1 LLRAS
6 SSLRGMS
13 VGALCMVLLVSDVIS
28 HVGGTT
34 SLPNMEMGEAI
45 ADLLKNDLTGKSE
58 AFNSA
63 FQDAVASK
71 QQGLVNPE
79 VSKIQQAANKMAGQM
94 EQLTEADSV
103 CTRDYSKTCPE
114 GWADLGGSKCEAPK
128 AYGGAC
134 ATLESFQGY
143 SPLQKAAYAEACKAP
158 WPCFGECS
166 EGRDYDHL
174 CPAEW
179 TDIGG
184 GICQAPSTYAG
195 SCLKQYKFDT
205 YTLEKKEQVAHACGF
220 QWPCRAPC
228 VRDYSSACPAGWTEL
243 SFSPGMCQAG
253 PTYIGECPFGANMT
267 GTTPEQKAAFESKCS
282 VQYPCKV
289 STALFDRRS
298 VSTDRVGNMGL
309 ATMLRSR
316 TMAEEGASSMPVVN
330 VHVAEAS
337 SGALED
343 RRAAEEGLIRRHK
356 LAELEEMGLRNKETF
371 LNALA
376 ATNRQIEKLVAVSA
390 FCWGSA
396 SMSLSVRFDFSHA
409 HLVVIL
415 VLCAQV

>member
-1 LLRAS
+1 
-6 SSLRGMS
+6 MS
-13 VGALCMVLLVSDVIS
+13 GGALCMVLLVSDVIS

-228 VRDYSSACPAGWTEL
+228 VREYSSACPAGWTEL
-243 SFSPGMCQAG
+243 SFVHRRVSIWCQHDGDNSRSEGGVRVEVFCAV
-253 PTYIGECPFGANMT
+253 PV
-267 GTTPEQKAAFESKCS
+267 QS
-282 VQYPCKV
+282 VYCVIRP
-289 STALFDRRS
+289 S
-298 VSTDRVGNMGL
+298 VSVDGPRWEHGL
-309 ATMLRSR
+309 GDHA
-316 TMAEEGASSMPVVN
+316 
-330 VHVAEAS
+330 
-337 SGALED
+337 ALED
-343 RRAAEEGLIRRHK
+343 DG
-356 LAELEEMGLRNKETF
+356 
-371 LNALA
+371 
-376 ATNRQIEKLVAVSA
+376 
-390 FCWGSA
+390 
-396 SMSLSVRFDFSHA
+396 
-409 HLVVIL
+409 
-415 VLCAQV
+415 

>member
-1 LLRAS
+1 MLA
-6 SSLRGMS
+6 
-13 VGALCMVLLVSDVIS
+13 GALCTLLLISGMIS
-28 HVGGTT
+28 HVGGMT

-45 ADLLKNDLTGKSE
+45 AELLKNDLTGKSE
-58 AFNSA
+58 AFSNA

-79 VSKIQQAANKMAGQM
+79 VSRIQQTANKMAGEM
-94 EQLTEADSV
+94 GQLVEADSV

-114 GWADLGGSKCEAPK
+114 GWTDLGGSKCEAPK

-166 EGRDYDHL
+166 EGRDYDGL

-184 GICQAPSTYAG
+184 GICQSPPTYG
-195 SCLKQYKFDT
+195 GNCLKQYKFDT
-205 YTLEKKEQVAHACGF
+205 YALEKKEQVAQACGF
-220 QWPCRAPC
+220 QWPCKAPC
-228 VRDYSSACPAGWTEL
+228 VRDYSSACPEGWTEL

-267 GTTPEQKAAFESKCS
+267 GTTPDQKAAFESKCS
-282 VQYPCKV
+282 VKYPCKV
-289 STALFDRRS
+289 SSS
-298 VSTDRVGNMGL
+298 VFFERKAVPKGRVGDSGL

-316 TMAEEGASSMPVVN
+316 TMAEEGTPSMPVVN

-343 RRAAEEGLIRRHK
+343 RKAAEEGLIRRHK

-376 ATNRQIEKLVAVSA
+376 GTSRQIEKLVAVSA
-390 FCWGSA
+390 NLW
-396 SMSLSVRFDFSHA
+396 MW
-409 HLVVIL
+409 IY
-415 VLCAQV
+415 VL